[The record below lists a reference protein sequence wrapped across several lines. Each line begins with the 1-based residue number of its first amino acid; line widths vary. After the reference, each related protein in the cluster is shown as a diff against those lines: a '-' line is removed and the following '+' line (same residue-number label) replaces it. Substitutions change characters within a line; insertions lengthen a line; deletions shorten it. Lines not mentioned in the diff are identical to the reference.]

1 MSEEQKTKE
10 GQSVPTKDEIVA
22 FLKEQVEVKELQ
34 AQLQDLNTRIAKGRA
49 EEIQAIS
56 FVAQMTNPSQP
67 PAMPEEEEEEGERY
81 TITEEDLTS
90 NPALSEQGLKA
101 GDEVLLADE
110 VSPKKRSLKKK

>member
-10 GQSVPTKDEIVA
+10 GQNVPTKDEIVA

-67 PAMPEEEEEEGERY
+67 PAMPEEEEEGERY

-101 GDEVLLADE
+101 GDEVLLADD
-110 VSPKKRSLKKK
+110 VTPKKRSLKKK

>member
-1 MSEEQKTKE
+1 MSEEQK
-10 GQSVPTKDEIVA
+10 VPTKDEIVA

-67 PAMPEEEEEEGERY
+67 PADLGDVDMGGEPH
-81 TITEEDLTS
+81 TITEEDLAN
-90 NPALSEQGLKA
+90 NPGLSEQGLKV
-101 GDEVLLADE
+101 GDEVLITDE
-110 VSPKKRSLKKK
+110 EAPKKRSLKKQK